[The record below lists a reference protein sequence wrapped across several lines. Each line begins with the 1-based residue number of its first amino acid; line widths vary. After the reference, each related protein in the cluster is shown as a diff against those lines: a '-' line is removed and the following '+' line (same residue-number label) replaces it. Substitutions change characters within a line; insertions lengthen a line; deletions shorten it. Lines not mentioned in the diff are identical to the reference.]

1 MTNEELNARINELW
15 AATKRGELPRQA
27 RFAAIEQLTEEYIEA
42 TGKRPEPEQ
51 LDRLAS
57 LCLHEELTDST
68 PWKTQNTEYP
78 IHSARQRE
86 EIEKHEANTTPPES
100 SRKPVR
106 RKRSNYE
113 NTVVNKAKSRN
124 KERRRTYR
132 EFTKVQPVKRW
143 NMYTGEIYE

>member
-27 RFAAIEQLTEEYIEA
+27 RFAAIEQLTEEYIAE

-57 LCLHEELTDST
+57 LCLYEELTDDT
-68 PWKTQNTEYP
+68 PWKTKNTEYP
-78 IHSARQRE
+78 IHSTRQRE
-86 EIEKHEANTTPPES
+86 EIEKHEVNTAPPEQGG
-100 SRKPVR
+100 KHTR
-106 RKRSNYE
+106 RKRSDYE
-113 NTVVNKAKSRN
+113 NTVANKAKSRN
-124 KERRRTYR
+124 AERRKKYR

-143 NMYTGEIYE
+143 NMYTGEVYE